1 MDYIKLFEIWYV
13 LYPIFGTIFILIGTL
28 AILLRKKLCKK
39 LFKQNELKF
48 IIIISIVFIIFGI
61 ACLTIGPMYVDK
73 VVTYHRAL
81 Q

>member
-1 MDYIKLFEIWYV
+1 MDYINFFEIWYV

-39 LFKQNELKF
+39 LFEQNELKF
-48 IIIISIVFIIFGI
+48 IIISIVFIIFGI